1 MVLVCRLYF
10 TVVCVESSSGPEKR
24 ALRVI
29 VAVSRAQKRYTV
41 RQVLTGK
48 QGLCIYFMS
57 CRKVHNIYIS
67 GDYMSAGD
75 TRYILGP

>member
-1 MVLVCRLYF
+1 MVLVYRLYF
-10 TVVCVESSSGPEKR
+10 TVVCAESTRYTSVPEKR

-48 QGLCIYFMS
+48 QGLCIYFIS
-57 CRKVHNIYIS
+57 CRIKHNIFIS
-67 GDYMSAGD
+67 GD
-75 TRYILGP
+75 